1 MEKEKKK
8 KAKAKLPTLVKKAK
22 EKLRKTVR
30 YLPVKDASKAK
41 ELLDPANDSQK
52 AAVYRIV
59 AKAERPPTFAEVMAA
74 VKYES
79 DSKDVSTCVRWY
91 LSRLKRDGLVESVVS
106 KEVKAKEK

>member
-22 EKLRKTVR
+22 EKLRRTVR
-30 YLPVKDASKAK
+30 YLPVKDISKAK
-41 ELLDPANDSQK
+41 ELLDASNDSQK
-52 AAVYRIV
+52 AEVYRIV
-59 AKAERPPTFAEVMAA
+59 AKAERPPTFAEVLAA

-91 LSRLKRDGLVESVVS
+91 LSRLKRDGFVESVLS
-106 KEVKAKEK
+106 EEAQPREK